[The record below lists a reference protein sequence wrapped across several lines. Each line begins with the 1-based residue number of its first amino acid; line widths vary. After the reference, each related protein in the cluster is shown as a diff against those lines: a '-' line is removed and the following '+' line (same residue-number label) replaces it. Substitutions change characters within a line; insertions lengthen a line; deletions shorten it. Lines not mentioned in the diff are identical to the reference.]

1 MVFKQKEKAYVRY
14 GLLATLVGFLVYSVK
29 IIQSYR
35 ENVFEGILLI
45 FPLAILMYVFIART
59 EWFYI
64 YEDRIEARS
73 VFGIRNVVYFCDVIS
88 IQEKVL
94 SLNGLLFAY
103 YFFKDNRKTHKKEGQ
118 KCKFTET
125 EKGWPNAF
133 NTKKYCL
140 RIHKTAKLEA
150 FIKNHPV
157 LKNLPMKEIP
167 K

>member
-1 MVFKQKEKAYVRY
+1 MVFKQKAMAYVRFCV
-14 GLLATLVGFLVYSVK
+14 LATFVGFLVCCVK

-45 FPLAILMYVFIART
+45 FPLAILMYVCIART

-73 VFGIRNVVYFCDVIS
+73 VFGIRNVVYFCDVIM
-88 IQEKVL
+88 IQEKFLGVKV
-94 SLNGLLFAY
+94 SFSY
-103 YFFKDNRKTHKKEGQ
+103 YFFKDNRKTHKEEGQ

-125 EKGWPNAF
+125 EKGSPNAF

-140 RIHKTAKLEA
+140 RIHKTPRLEE
-150 FIKNHPV
+150 FINNHPV
-157 LKNLPMKEIP
+157 LKNLPMRK
-167 K
+167 KSK